1 MVYAFKVSKS
11 NTKNACTQG
20 ITNPHQLQVMV
31 QHLNKRAGSHKPTL
45 QTFGLG
51 DDHNEEMLAAISDEY
66 TFIENADDIAAQFAQ
81 ALGSLISITS
91 QNVEINVVPSI
102 YAEIAGFRSA
112 FPVQSNKVRIGDMT
126 SQARKDFI
134 IDLVLP
140 ATAEES
146 RTNIMTVQLSAMNLV
161 SGTLE
166 NSHYITL
173 YVNRVKASPSEPA
186 DATVCIAEMRY
197 KVAKALGDAA
207 AKIKSGDEEEAR
219 PGLEALLEQASALVA
234 DMQARGSKT
243 QCGIAAV
250 LRNDVEQALQDLER
264 GSYGSKSLLTK
275 SACRGMQR
283 GSVGTVDVGEDEDEE
298 VARFCAGNS
307 QQRALTRSAR
317 LIA

>member
-1 MVYAFKVSKS
+1 
-11 NTKNACTQG
+11 
-20 ITNPHQLQVMV
+20 MV
-31 QHLNKRAGSHKPTL
+31 QHLKERAGRHKPTMK
-45 QTFGLG
+45 TFGLG

-66 TFIENADDIAAQFAQ
+66 IFIENADDIAAQFAQ

-112 FPVQSNKVRIGDMT
+112 FPVHGNKVRIGDMT

-134 IDLVLP
+134 IDLALP
-140 ATAEES
+140 ATAEETT
-146 RTNIMTVQLSAMNLV
+146 TNIMTVELSAMNLV
-161 SGTLE
+161 TCTLE
-166 NSHYITL
+166 NGYYSTL
-173 YVNRVKASPSEPA
+173 IVKRVKASPSEPA
-186 DATVCIAEMRY
+186 NATVCIAEMRY
-197 KVAKALGDAA
+197 NVAKALGDAA
-207 AKIKSGDEEEAR
+207 AKIKSGDQEEAR
-219 PGLEALLEQASALVA
+219 PGLEALLEEACALVA

-250 LRNDVEQALQDLER
+250 LRNDIEQALQDLER

-283 GSVGTVDVGEDEDEE
+283 ASVGGMDVGDDEDEE

-307 QQRALTRSAR
+307 QQRVLTRSAR
-317 LIA
+317 SLA